1 MLEKKY
7 IKLKLTGKTKD
18 EILQELVDVLD
29 NGGALENKD
38 EFLKVVKAR
47 ETTSSTGLEEGI
59 AIPHGKT
66 KAVKKP
72 AVAFGRSEGV
82 DFNSLDGEPSK
93 LFFMI
98 AAPEDATDSHIETL
112 SKLTN
117 KLLDDEVREKLEN
130 AKTEDEIL
138 NILNEEKKETV
149 KSVESRDGYVVAV
162 TACPVGIAHTYMAA
176 DSLVNKGKEL
186 GVEIKVETNGSVGVK
201 NELTAEDIKRATG
214 VIDFS
219 LSI

>member
-18 EILQELVDVLD
+18 EILQELVEVLD
-29 NGGALENKD
+29 NGGALEDKD

-47 ETTSSTGLEEGI
+47 EATSSTGLEEGT

-72 AVAFGRSEGV
+72 AVAFGRSNGV

-138 NILNEEKKETV
+138 NILNEEKKE
-149 KSVESRDGYVVAV
+149 
-162 TACPVGIAHTYMAA
+162 I
-176 DSLVNKGKEL
+176 
-186 GVEIKVETNGSVGVK
+186 I
-201 NELTAEDIKRATG
+201 
-214 VIDFS
+214 
-219 LSI
+219 

>member
-1 MLEKKY
+1 MRAS
-7 IKLKLTGKTKD
+7 ID

-47 ETTSSTGLEEGI
+47 EAISSTGLEEGI

-112 SKLTN
+112 SKLTD
-117 KLLDDEVREKLEN
+117 KLLDDEVREK
-130 AKTEDEIL
+130 
-138 NILNEEKKETV
+138 
-149 KSVESRDGYVVAV
+149 RD
-162 TACPVGIAHTYMAA
+162 CKICR
-176 DSLVNKGKEL
+176 
-186 GVEIKVETNGSVGVK
+186 
-201 NELTAEDIKRATG
+201 IKRWLCG
-214 VIDFS
+214 CCNS
-219 LSI
+219 LSSRNCSYIYGSGFFSK